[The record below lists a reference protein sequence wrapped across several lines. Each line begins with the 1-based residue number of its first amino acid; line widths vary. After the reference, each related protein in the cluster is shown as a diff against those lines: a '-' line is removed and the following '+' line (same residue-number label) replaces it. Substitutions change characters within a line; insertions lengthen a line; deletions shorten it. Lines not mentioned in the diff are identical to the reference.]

1 VAAALNVLAVMKRQ
15 GKPLSE
21 LARCFEPVPQALVNV
36 PVRQKRP
43 LRELPGVEK
52 AILAVERA
60 LGREGRVLVR
70 ASGTENKL
78 RVLVEGPDAA
88 KVKAHAETIAAEI
101 RRALG

>member
-1 VAAALNVLAVMKRQ
+1 
-15 GKPLSE
+15 
-21 LARCFEPVPQALVNV
+21 V

-43 LRELPGVEK
+43 LSELPAVEK
-52 AILAVERA
+52 AILGVERA

-88 KVKAHAETIAAEI
+88 SVKAHAETIAAEI